1 MKKILVIQTASIGDV
16 ILATPVLE
24 KLHKFYP
31 EATIDLLVKS
41 GMEGLFHNHPFLHKV
56 IEWNKSRD
64 KYRNFARIF
73 RMIRKQEY
81 DAVINI
87 QRFASTGFLTAF
99 SKAKRRIGFSKNPF
113 SAFFTTSVPH
123 VFRERMHEAERNLQ
137 LITALTDGTF
147 VKPKLYPSL
156 TDQAKTATYKSG
168 AYYTISPA
176 SLWYTKQYPI
186 EKWLEFIS
194 YFPDQARIYL
204 LGSEQDT
211 KLCKE
216 IILKSNHPGC
226 IDLSGKLSFLESA
239 SLIKDAWMNFTNDS
253 APLHLAS
260 AMNAPVTVI
269 YCSTVPR
276 FGFSPLSDD
285 SKIVEVGELYCR
297 PCGIHGYSSC
307 PEKHFQCATQIDVN
321 QLIARL

>member
-1 MKKILVIQTASIGDV
+1 M

-99 SKAKRRIGFSKNPF
+99 TKAKRRIGFSKNPF

-137 LITALTDGTF
+137 LITALTDGTI